1 MQIWQITQTPR
12 EIGVLLF
19 DKFSNLCLANAIEP
33 LRAANT
39 LSGRCL
45 YRWSFLSVDGSGVV
59 SSSGLPVQ
67 PDMPLSR
74 NPGGDYLFVMPS
86 YGFREHSGA
95 RTSRALRGAAGRFGV
110 MVGMDTG
117 AWLLAA
123 AGLLAGRRATI
134 HWDEMVAFAER
145 FPDIDVLEDRY
156 VADGNRITCGGVTT
170 TFDLILDLIEAHH
183 GAMLRLEVAALF
195 LHNDR
200 PLAGRV
206 VLPRTGRPVV
216 DAALSAMRRNIEAP
230 LPIAAVARAA
240 GVSQRG
246 LETAFRNTL
255 ALSPQAVYRSL
266 RLREARRLA
275 EGTRMSVGEIAARC
289 GYADPSAMT
298 RAFRAEFGQ
307 SVRDLRRTAAVLAG
321 SPAYLSGT
329 IS

>member
-1 MQIWQITQTPR
+1 MQSWKIPQPPR

-19 DKFSNLCLANAIEP
+19 DRFSNLCLANAIEP

-39 LSGRCL
+39 LSGRDL
-45 YRWSFLSVDGSGVV
+45 YRWRFLSIDGSGVV

-74 NPGGDYLFVMPS
+74 NAGGDYLFVMPS
-86 YGFREHSGA
+86 YGFRDHAGA
-95 RTSRALRGAAGRFGV
+95 RTSRALRSAAARFRV

-123 AGLLAGRRATI
+123 AGLLSGRCATI
-134 HWDEMVAFAER
+134 HWDEMVAFAEH
-145 FPDIDVLEDRY
+145 FPDIDVREDRY
-156 VADGNRITCGGVTT
+156 VIDGNRMTCGGVTT

-183 GAMLRLEVAALF
+183 GAMLRLQVAALF

-216 DAALSAMRRNIEAP
+216 DTALSAMRRNIEAP
-230 LPIAAVARAA
+230 LPVAAVAKAA
-240 GVSQRG
+240 GVSQRS
-246 LETAFRNTL
+246 LEAAFRETL
-255 ALSPQAVYRSL
+255 ALPPQAVYRSL

-275 EGTRMSVGEIAARC
+275 EDTRMSVAEIAARC

-307 SVRDLRRTAAVLAG
+307 SVRELRRTAAV
-321 SPAYLSGT
+321 
-329 IS
+329 